1 MDYYSRYLEI
11 VHMTSTTS
19 EQVIGKLQNL
29 FARWGIPEEIFS
41 DNGPQFSS
49 ADFQEFGRSM
59 DFDAPHATSSP
70 HYPQSNGEAERGVR
84 ITKKIL
90 KQDDVFLALMSYRA
104 TPIAATGMSP
114 CQLMMGRQIR
124 TTLPTIAAKLEPR
137 QPDLEV
143 VRAADKKVKS
153 AYERAFTKRH
163 GAKSLPELLPGDN
176 VQVKLDGEKGWKT
189 PARVLQADTAPRSY
203 IVQTPSGTLRRN
215 RRYLLFVSRPDKTE
229 GKTLDLSMFDND
241 ESADPVTPTS
251 VEKSTPTVEQQQP
264 PVENISPPMPEAQGK
279 QTDVIRT
286 RSGRAVKKPVRYYDE
301 YC

>member
-11 VHMTSTTS
+11 IHMTSTTS

-41 DNGPQFSS
+41 NNGPQFSS
-49 ADFQEFGRSM
+49 AEFQEFGRKYR
-59 DFDAPHATSSP
+59 FRCTTSSP
-70 HYPQSNGEAERGVR
+70 HYPQSNGEAESGVR
-84 ITKKIL
+84 IAKKIL

-137 QPDLEV
+137 QPDLEL
-143 VRAADKKVKS
+143 VRAADKKVKG
-153 AYERAFTKRH
+153 AYERSFNKRH

-189 PARVLQADTAPRSY
+189 PARVLQAGTAPRSY
-203 IVQTPSGTLRRN
+203 IVQTPRGTLRRN
-215 RRYLLFVSRPDKTE
+215 RRQLLFVSRPDKTE
-229 GKTLDLSMFDND
+229 RKTLDLSMFDND
-241 ESADPVTPTS
+241 ESAVPVTPTP
-251 VEKSTPTVEQQQP
+251 VEKSTPTVEQKQQ
-264 PVENISPPMPEAQGK
+264 PVENISLPMPEAQGK